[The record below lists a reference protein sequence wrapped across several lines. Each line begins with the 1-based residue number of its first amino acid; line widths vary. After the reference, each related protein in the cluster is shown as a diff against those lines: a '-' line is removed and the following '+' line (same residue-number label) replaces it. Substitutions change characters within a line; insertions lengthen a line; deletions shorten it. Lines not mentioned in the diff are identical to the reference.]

1 MATDTT
7 TEAPPEIRVG
17 NEAPR
22 RRRRRRGSWRA
33 TSGLLATPTIW
44 LLVFFVAPVVMVGLY
59 SVGALTL
66 LRLDDYLS
74 LEHWRFFLFESDVY
88 IELFW
93 KSVRMSLGVSITS
106 VLFAYPVAYLLALIA
121 GTRKYTLLLVIIVPF
136 LTSYLLRVLAWR
148 VILNP
153 QGVFQSFLR
162 SIDVLGPEQQ
172 LDWMY
177 NSTFAIYLVLSY
189 VWVPFVA
196 LPIFVSL
203 ESLDHHMLESSSDLG
218 ASRLRTFWTV
228 TLPLSLPG
236 VAAGFIF
243 VFIPTIGEYVTPQI
257 VGGPREGFMF
267 GSAINSA
274 FTTGL
279 DWQFGSAMAM
289 FLIFAVAVLLA
300 VFGRFLNVRSVAE

>member
-7 TEAPPEIRVG
+7 AKTPAEGRVDI
-17 NEAPR
+17 EAPR
-22 RRRRRRGSWRA
+22 RRRRHGSWRA
-33 TSGLLATPTIW
+33 TTGLLAAPTIW
-44 LLVFFVAPVVMVGLY
+44 LIVFFAAPVVMVGLY
-59 SVGALTL
+59 SVGLLTL

-74 LEHWRFFLFESDVY
+74 LEHWQFFFTSNTYLG
-88 IELFW
+88 LFW
-93 KSVRMSLGVSITS
+93 KSVRMSLGVSITA
-106 VLFAYPVAYLLALIA
+106 VLIAYPVAYLLALIA

-153 QGVFQSFLR
+153 QGMVHSFLR
-162 SIDVLGPEQQ
+162 SLNVLGPEQQ
-172 LDWMY
+172 IDWMY

-203 ESLDHHMLESSSDLG
+203 ESLDHHMLEASSDLG
-218 ASRLRTFWTV
+218 ASRLRTFLTV

-243 VFIPTIGEYVTPQI
+243 VFIPTIGEYVTPQL
-257 VGGPREGFMF
+257 VGGPGGFMF

-274 FTTGL
+274 FTAGL

-300 VFGRFLNVRSVAE
+300 VFGRFLDVRSVAE

>member
-1 MATDTT
+1 MATDTASAASVET
-7 TEAPPEIRVG
+7 TEP
-17 NEAPR
+17 APR
-22 RRRRRRGSWRA
+22 RRGSGRWRV

-44 LLVFFVAPVVMVGLY
+44 LAVFFVVPVVLVGLY
-59 SVGALTL
+59 SVGLLTL
-66 LRLDDYLS
+66 LRNDDYLS
-74 LEHWRFFLFESDVY
+74 LEHWRFFLTSDTY
-88 IELFW
+88 LALFW

-106 VLFAYPVAYLLALIA
+106 VLLAYPVAYLLALIA
-121 GTRKYTLLLVIIVPF
+121 GSRKYTLLLVIIVPF

-153 QGVFQSFLR
+153 QGVLQSFLR

-172 LDWMY
+172 IDWLF

-203 ESLDHHMLESSSDLG
+203 ENLDQHLLEASSDLG

-236 VAAGFIF
+236 VVAGFIF
-243 VFIPTIGEYVTPQI
+243 VFIPTIGEYVTPQL
-257 VGGPREGFMF
+257 VGGPGGFMF
-267 GSAINSA
+267 GSAIQSA
-274 FTTGL
+274 FTAGL

-289 FLIFAVAVLLA
+289 FLIFAVAVLLI
-300 VFGRFLNVRSVAE
+300 VFGRFLDVRSVAE